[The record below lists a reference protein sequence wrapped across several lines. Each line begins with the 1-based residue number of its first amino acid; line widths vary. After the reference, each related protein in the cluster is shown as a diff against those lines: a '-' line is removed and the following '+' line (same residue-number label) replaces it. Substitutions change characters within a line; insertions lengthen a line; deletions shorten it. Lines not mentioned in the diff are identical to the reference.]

1 MKQTLET
8 HEKLNRYIMYALF
21 AGLVIITIIS
31 IAGAAFGIFRSHD
44 NGRVAQPR
52 PILEE
57 NIPPVGGQ
65 VAVTY
70 DYPTSDAINQMIA
83 QGYTVETIIYDNF
96 KDQAIVVY
104 KRVK

>member
-1 MKQTLET
+1 MKQILET
-8 HEKLNRYIMYALF
+8 QEKLNRYIMYALF
-21 AGLVIITIIS
+21 AGLTIITIIS
-31 IAGAAFGIFRSHD
+31 IAGAAFGIFRSH
-44 NGRVAQPR
+44 NGGRTAQLR
-52 PILEE
+52 PISEE
-57 NIPPVGGQ
+57 HIPPVGGQ

-70 DYPTSDAINQMIA
+70 DYPTSDSINQMIA

>member
-1 MKQTLET
+1 MKQILET
-8 HEKLNRYIMYALF
+8 QEKLNKYIMYALF
-21 AGLVIITIIS
+21 TGLAIITIVS
-31 IAGAAFGIFRSHD
+31 IAGTIFGIFRSHD
-44 NGRVAQPR
+44 NGRAAHLR

-57 NIPPVGGQ
+57 HIPPVGGQ

-70 DYPTSDAINQMIA
+70 EYPTSDAINQMIA